1 MHMKLNYCMNSIG
14 SRKAERNARKHGVS
28 FAEAATVFADPLS
41 VTVEDPDHSSREN
54 RYIIIG
60 WSARQRLLMVAHTE
74 SSDRVRIISARE
86 LTRLEREAYE
96 QET

>member
-1 MHMKLNYCMNSIG
+1 MDFEWDP
-14 SRKAERNARKHGVS
+14 RKAARNARKHGVS

-41 VTVEDPDHSSREN
+41 VTVEDPDHSSREE

-60 WSARQRLLMVAHTE
+60 WSNRQRLLMVAHAE
-74 SSDRVRIISARE
+74 RGNRVRIISARE
-86 LTRLEREAYE
+86 LTRLERETYE